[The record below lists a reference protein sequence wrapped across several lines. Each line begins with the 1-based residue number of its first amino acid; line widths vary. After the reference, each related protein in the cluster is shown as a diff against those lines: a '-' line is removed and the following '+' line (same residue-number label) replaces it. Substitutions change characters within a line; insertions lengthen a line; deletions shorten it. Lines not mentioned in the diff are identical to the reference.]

1 MGLNAAIPKSGP
13 AKKDDKA
20 PEGIKYG
27 KKEKADRLAPV
38 DGSTEHEHH
47 FPSAVQVDD
56 GKKEPK
62 GKSHTCEGKEDGF
75 GV

>member
-1 MGLNAAIPKSGP
+1 MCLNTAIPKSGP
-13 AKKDDKA
+13 AEKDDKA

-27 KKEKADRLAPV
+27 KEEKADRLAPV
-38 DGSTEHEHH
+38 DRGTEHEHH

-56 GKKEPK
+56 GKGKPK
-62 GKSHTCEGKEDGF
+62 CKSHTCEGKEDGF